1 MQFPMLSL
9 KWEENIQE
17 ENKERVEERVRTEL
31 KTQTLAVVNLC

>member
-31 KTQTLAVVNLC
+31 KLEH

>member
-31 KTQTLAVVNLC
+31 KTQTLAAVNLC